1 MTAYTAP
8 GIKGLDQV
16 IADQFGIDPTM
27 MRIKTRKREV
37 VDARHFAI
45 WYRFRCLDQPPKEA
59 AGVYGLDRTSAF
71 HSDKTTCNLRQSDKA
86 FRRKAEQA
94 EAVLQTIYPKVEKK
108 AAS

>member
-37 VDARHFAI
+37 VEARQFAI
-45 WYRFRCLDQPPKEA
+45 WYRFRCLGHTAEVA
-59 AGVYGLDRTSAF
+59 AGTYGQDHSSAI
-71 HSDKTTCNLRQSDKA
+71 HASKTVCNLRQFDKS

-94 EAVLQTIYPKVEKK
+94 EAVLQAIYPKVEKK